1 MKRKKQR
8 AKKHIGCMKAEIIFK
23 VIQTG
28 HAQTNRYSYYMFQH
42 PGTGVVMI
50 IRIPH
55 RNKKGLKGIEICARM
70 NTIVTENDHVK
81 VLATPRPLLKFSLM
95 DIGQTLKEVFR
106 NTAD

>member
-1 MKRKKQR
+1 MKRKK
-8 AKKHIGCMKAEIIFK
+8 HIGSMKSEVIFK
-23 VIQTG
+23 VIQAG
-28 HAQTNRYSYYMFQH
+28 KAHTNRYTYYLFQH
-42 PGTGVVMI
+42 PGSGVVMI